1 MGVGASGWELD
12 GRLLDVLEQLDA
24 PFERVEQG
32 AYVVTLHGVRRPSTR
47 VWLLAGL
54 RAVDVEA
61 FVVHVVEDGCP
72 DPSLLHRHLLQRN
85 LALRWVRYGL
95 DEVGDVFL
103 TGSVPLPLVD
113 AETLDVVL
121 GEILSLLERDQDT
134 LLRLTYSGR
143 LIGNAALQAKA
154 LTDGS
159 GRRAA
164 GSHLRDV
171 RRDSRR

>member
-1 MGVGASGWELD
+1 VSVGASGWELD
-12 GRLLDVLEQLDA
+12 ARLLAVLESLDV
-24 PFERVEQG
+24 PFERVEVG
-32 AYVVTLHGVRRPSTR
+32 AYVVTLEGVRRPSTR

-61 FVVHVVEDGCP
+61 FVVHVVPDGCP

-95 DEVGDVFL
+95 DEVGDVFV
-103 TGSVPLPLVD
+103 TGSVPPALVD
-113 AETLDVVL
+113 AATLDVVL
-121 GEILSLLERDQDT
+121 GEILALLERDQDT
-134 LLRLTYSGR
+134 VLRLAYSGR
-143 LIGNAALQAKA
+143 LAGDAALQAKA

-171 RRDSRR
+171 TRDSRR

>member
-1 MGVGASGWELD
+1 MSVGAPGWELD
-12 GRLLDVLEQLDA
+12 ARLLAVLESLDV
-24 PFERVEQG
+24 PFERVEVG

-61 FVVHVVEDGCP
+61 FVVHVVPDGCP
-72 DPSLLHRHLLQRN
+72 DPALLHRHLLQRN
-85 LALRWVRYGL
+85 LGLRWVRYGL

-103 TGSVPLPLVD
+103 TGSVPRQVVD
-113 AETLDVVL
+113 ADTLDVVL
-121 GEILSLLERDQDT
+121 GEVLAVLELDQQT
-134 LLRLTYSGR
+134 LLRLAYSGR
-143 LIGNAALQAKA
+143 LALDEALAAKA
-154 LTDGS
+154 FTDGS

-171 RRDSRR
+171 TRDSRR